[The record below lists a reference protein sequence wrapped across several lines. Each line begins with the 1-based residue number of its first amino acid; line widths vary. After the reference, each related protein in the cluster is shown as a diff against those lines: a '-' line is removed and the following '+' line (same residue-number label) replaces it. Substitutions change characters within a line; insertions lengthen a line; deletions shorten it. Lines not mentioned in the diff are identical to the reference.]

1 MTTRNKVLI
10 LSSLLLAI
18 LVIASVILWRVS
30 AGNQDSAGT
39 IPIFLLITIVAI
51 SVLSVFVVYFL
62 KIKKRKFEKNLNK
75 EYYERYEIIKDAIVN
90 SQLPAP
96 TRKDIIEDVLDLLLT
111 AQNSG
116 KSINAVVENTD
127 VFVKNIIQSYAQPF
141 RLGILSIFDSLIAF
155 VLMVVGAS
163 TFMWL
168 EQTSQ
173 SFFSIKVDFG
183 MVIFFGLVAFL
194 LFPVTKTVSGTRNPW
209 IFIVPVAGGILFVL
223 LSEVL
228 RAFFYD
234 INAVQYFLDGSV
246 RMIPNVWV
254 LAIYL
259 LVIPMMLMIKQIFR
273 KQLMSM

>member
-30 AGNQDSAGT
+30 AGNQDGAGT

-141 RLGILSIFDSLIAF
+141 RLGILSIFDSLITF

-259 LVIPMMLMIKQIFR
+259 LVIPMMLMIKRMFR